1 MNKEDLT
8 FKGCDTLGVSTNW
21 NIKFMDGDIIPTT
34 ILEIR
39 NNGDIFYKEN
49 LIETDKEL
57 VTALREVVNGTM
69 ESKLLVQKLEA
80 ENLRL
85 RSKISQIEEVINK

>member
-8 FKGCDTLGVSTNW
+8 IKGYSTLSIDNVW
-21 NIKFMDGDIIPTT
+21 RIRFMDNDTIPQVILDI
-34 ILEIR
+34 R
-39 NNGDIFYKEN
+39 CNGDIFYKEN

-57 VTALREVVNGTM
+57 VTALREVVKGTM

-80 ENLRL
+80 ENFKLRGKL
-85 RSKISQIEEVINK
+85 SQIEEVINK